1 MRVRLSRLLAG
12 ATTVSA
18 LTLAPG
24 CAPPVDGPG
33 LVLTLATPDK
43 PSDSNGPHVQH
54 FVDEVARLSG
64 GSIRIEPVWDVAS
77 DGAHGWDQTTARGV
91 ADGTWDL
98 GLVPG
103 RAWDELGVTSLR
115 ALDTPF
121 LVTST
126 DVLEQV
132 LDSDLRE
139 ELLAGL
145 PEAGVVGLD
154 LYPEGLRHPVGFEA
168 PLLGPE
174 DYRGQVIR
182 APRSATTW
190 KLLEALGARVV
201 DDNPSPAKQRGMETG
216 YDIGTTG
223 IATGNVV
230 LFPKTETLV
239 VDAEVRERL
248 RGDQWELLRDAAAN
262 TRDWLFE
269 ELPTEAEAA
278 ADFCDRGGRI
288 VTASP
293 TQLEQLELA
302 GTGVTARLR
311 EDDQTRRLI
320 DAIEGYARSHP
331 DPEVVPRC
339 PTAATET
346 SGPRDEAIH
355 RLDGVYTTRVTR
367 HAMRAAGVTEEER
380 ILENVGTYT
389 WTLDGGVWTYDQRA
403 DHFLS
408 NPRGTGTY
416 SFDDGRFTLY
426 WGDGGNTAATLEIAP
441 DGSIAF
447 RDIVDSNPEVQAES
461 EGFFSAPW
469 HRVGDLE
476 E

>member
-1 MRVRLSRLLAG
+1 MQVRLSRLLAG
-12 ATTVSA
+12 ALTVSA
-18 LTLAPG
+18 LALAPG

-33 LVLTLATPDK
+33 LVLSLASPDK

-54 FVDEVARLSG
+54 FVEEVARLSG
-64 GSIRIEPVWDVAS
+64 GSIRIEPVWDVS
-77 DGAHGWDQTTARGV
+77 PHGAHGWDQATARGV

-126 DVLEQV
+126 ALLEQV

-139 ELLAGL
+139 ELLSGL
-145 PEAGVVGLD
+145 PDAGVVGLD
-154 LYPEGLRHPVGFEA
+154 LYPEDLRHPVGFEE

-174 DYRGQVIR
+174 DYRGEVIR
-182 APRSATTW
+182 APRSATTR

-201 DDNPSPAKQRGMETG
+201 DDNPSPARQRGMETG

-239 VDAEVRERL
+239 ADAEVRERL
-248 RGDQWELLRDAAAN
+248 REDQWAILRKAAAN
-262 TRDWLFE
+262 TRAWLFD

-311 EDDQTRRLI
+311 EDDRTRRLI

-331 DPEVVPRC
+331 DPEVVRRC
-339 PTAATET
+339 PTSATET
-346 SGPRDEAIH
+346 PGPRNEAIR

-367 HAMRAAGVTEEER
+367 HALTSAGVTEEER
-380 ILENVGTYT
+380 ILENVGAYT

-416 SFDDGRFTLY
+416 TLDGDRFTLY
-426 WGDGGNTAATLEIAP
+426 WGDGGHTAATLDIAP

-447 RDIVDSNPEVQAES
+447 RAIQDSNPDVQAES
-461 EGFFSAPW
+461 EGFFHAPW
-469 HRVGDLE
+469 RRAGDLE